1 MENISRLPSVLRQPI
16 DSCFICRGVDR
27 TRETFPEKVVSISS
41 YPGWPGGPEQSNDH
55 GSDGEVAANTVHLTR
70 VFHEMLERVRQG
82 PVLNMEDEP
91 VTIAQMEERVWQRFA
106 AEDAP
111 IRLSHMLRNA
121 RSERA
126 LICTF
131 LALLELVRLRMI
143 SIRQDRNISDI
154 LMKRIAAPASSF

>member
-1 MENISRLPSVLRQPI
+1 MENISRFPSALRQPF
-16 DSCFICRGVDR
+16 DSCFVCRAVKSE
-27 TRETFPEKVVSISS
+27 REAFPDKVVMISS
-41 YPGWPGGPEQSNDH
+41 HPGWPGQEEQSDKH
-55 GSDGEVAANTVHLTR
+55 GSDGEVAADTVHLTR
-70 VFHEMLERVRQG
+70 VFHETLERVRQG

-106 AEDAP
+106 ADDAP

-131 LALLELVRLRMI
+131 LALLELVRLQMVLL
-143 SIRQDRNISDI
+143 RQDRSFSDV
-154 LMKRIAAPASSF
+154 LMRRNTALGY

>member
-1 MENISRLPSVLRQPI
+1 
-16 DSCFICRGVDR
+16 
-27 TRETFPEKVVSISS
+27 
-41 YPGWPGGPEQSNDH
+41 
-55 GSDGEVAANTVHLTR
+55 VHLTR

-143 SIRQDRNISDI
+143 SIRQDRSISDI

>member
-1 MENISRLPSVLRQPI
+1 MENLSRLPSDLRQPI
-16 DSCFICRGVDR
+16 DSCFICRAGNN
-27 TRETFPEKVVSISS
+27 TREAFPDKIVMISS
-41 YPGWPGGPEQSNDH
+41 HPGWPSGNEQPDEH
-55 GSDGEVAANTVHLTR
+55 GSNGEVAADTVHLTR

-91 VTIAQMEERVWQRFA
+91 VTIAQMEERIWQRFA

-143 SIRQDRNISDI
+143 SIRQDRSISDI
-154 LMKRIAAPASSF
+154 LMKKNTAPSF

>member
-1 MENISRLPSVLRQPI
+1 MENTFRLPSDLRQPI
-16 DSCFICRGVDR
+16 DSCFVCRGVNSG
-27 TRETFPEKVVSISS
+27 RETFPDKVVSISS
-41 YPGWPGGPEQSNDH
+41 YPGWPGGLEQSDDH
-55 GSDGEVAANTVHLTR
+55 GSLGEVAADTVHLTR

-91 VTIAQMEERVWQRFA
+91 VTTGQMVERIWQRFA

-111 IRLSHMLRNA
+111 IRLSQVLRNA

-143 SIRQDRNISDI
+143 SLRQDRSFSDV
-154 LMKRIAAPASSF
+154 LMKRNAAPASSF

>member
-1 MENISRLPSVLRQPI
+1 MENLSRLPSDLRQPI
-16 DSCFICRGVDR
+16 DSCFICRAVNN
-27 TRETFPEKVVSISS
+27 TREAFPDKIVMISS
-41 YPGWPGGPEQSNDH
+41 HPEWPGGNEQSDKH
-55 GSDGEVAANTVHLTR
+55 GSDGEVAADTVHLTR

-91 VTIAQMEERVWQRFA
+91 VTIAQMEERIWQRFA

-143 SIRQDRNISDI
+143 SIRQDRSISDI
-154 LMKRIAAPASSF
+154 LMKRITAPSF

>member
-1 MENISRLPSVLRQPI
+1 MANISRIPSDLRQPI
-16 DSCFICRGVDR
+16 DSCFVCRAAESP
-27 TRETFPEKVVSISS
+27 REAFPDKIVMISS
-41 YPGWPGGPEQSNDH
+41 HPGWPGGHEP
-55 GSDGEVAANTVHLTR
+55 SDERPSDSEVAADTVHLTR

-82 PVLNMEDEP
+82 PVLNVEDEP
-91 VTIAQMEERVWQRFA
+91 VTIAQMEERVWKRFL

-143 SIRQDRNISDI
+143 SIRQDRSISDI
-154 LMKRIAAPASSF
+154 LMKRIPAPSF

>member
-16 DSCFICRGVDR
+16 DSCFICRAVDR
-27 TRETFPEKVVSISS
+27 TREVFPDKIVMISS
-41 YPGWPGGPEQSNDH
+41 HPEWPGEREQSDDR
-55 GSDGEVAANTVHLTR
+55 GSNGEVAADTVHLTR

-106 AEDAP
+106 ADDAP

-143 SIRQDRNISDI
+143 SIRQDRTISDVV
-154 LMKRIAAPASSF
+154 MKRNAAPASTF